1 MTTPKQSQTAS
12 KKNVKVKK
20 RLRQVIPSGI
30 AHVKATFNNTI
41 IVLSDPA
48 GNVIA
53 WSSAGKVN
61 FSGSR
66 KSSGFAA
73 TVAAQDVGKAGV
85 AVGMKEVEVNL
96 NGPGAGR
103 EPAVRGLQ
111 SAGLMI
117 ASIRDKTPVPHNGC
131 KPRKRRRV

>member
-12 KKNVKVKK
+12 KKTVKVKK
-20 RLRQVIPSGI
+20 RAKQVIPSGI
-30 AHVKATFNNTI
+30 AHVKASFNNTI
-41 IVLSDPA
+41 IVLSDPS

-53 WSSAGKVN
+53 WSSAGKAN

-111 SAGLMI
+111 SAGLTI
-117 ASIRDKTPVPHNGC
+117 ASIRDRTPVPHNGC